1 MMHECFGSS
10 EVLPGERECMA
21 LIAGS
26 ILTGS
31 ALQINYLGIG
41 NLCLAPRID
50 LRLSLDNRFR
60 NSHVEH

>member
-1 MMHECFGSS
+1 
-10 EVLPGERECMA
+10 MA
-21 LIAGS
+21 LIAGW